1 MQEINFCLAGEQY
14 MLVLEASIDSSLT
27 VLLCRIC

>member
-1 MQEINFCLAGEQY
+1 MQEINFGLAGEQY
-14 MLVLEASIDSSLT
+14 MLVLKASIDSSLI